1 MRELARALLLVASLV
16 TISPNEAAAVERIQL
31 WRADPAQQVRDLFK
45 IEPDRWQLEAL
56 EAFASTE
63 PKKRRIALAAC
74 AGPGKSAV
82 ESWCGWNFMTCY
94 ADKDQHPNGA
104 AVSITKDNLTNGLWK
119 ELAVWRNRSD
129 FLTRAFEQTSMRI
142 ESREHPDTW
151 FMGARSF
158 AKTADQ
164 DAMGRTL
171 SGLHAPYMLYLLD
184 ESGDMPT
191 AVLRSAEQGL
201 GNCKWG
207 KIVQGGNTTSQ
218 TGALY
223 LASSTQRH
231 LWHLINITA
240 DPDDPNRT
248 PRVDAEWAREQI
260 ALYGRDNPWVM
271 AFILGQFPLGGINTL
286 LTPDDVNAALGRGI
300 KADDYQ
306 HVQKRLGIDVARFG
320 DDRTVIFPRQ
330 GLRAFSPVVLR
341 HNRGHEI
348 AARVAL
354 AKTRWGS
361 EMEFIDDT
369 GGWGAGT
376 IDACLLGNIVLIP
389 VNNSAAAD
397 DSRRYF
403 NRRSENYFR
412 AAEWVKRGGALP
424 KELTEIVREATAA
437 TYYFDKGKF
446 RVVEKAQ
453 MKKLMNGVSPDLWDA
468 LVNTFTFPDMPA
480 SDSPLSGANSMATG
494 GHAETEY
501 DPYSDGRNAGA
512 GHALTEY
519 DPFA

>member
-1 MRELARALLLVASLV
+1 MRELTRLLALAALLMTA
-16 TISPNEAAAVERIQL
+16 TPNEAAAVERIRT
-31 WRADPAQQVRDLFK
+31 WRAQPAQMVRDLFR

-56 EAFASTE
+56 EAFASND
-63 PKKRRIALAAC
+63 PKKKRIALAAC

-82 ESWCGWNFMTCY
+82 EAWCGINFIVCY

-104 AVSITKDNLTNGLWK
+104 CVSITGENLKNGLWK
-119 ELAVWRNRSD
+119 EFAVWRGRSD
-129 FLTRAFEQTSMRI
+129 LLQKAFEMTSERFF
-142 ESREHPDTW
+142 SREHPATW
-151 FMGARSF
+151 FISARSF
-158 AKTADQ
+158 AKTADIEAQ
-164 DAMGRTL
+164 GRTL

-184 ESGDMPT
+184 ETGDMPP
-191 AVLRSAEQGL
+191 AVLRAAEQGL
-201 GNCKWG
+201 GNCRWG
-207 KIVQGGNTTSQ
+207 KIIQAGNTTSQ
-218 TGALY
+218 TGCLY
-223 LASSTQRH
+223 LAASSQRH

-240 DPDDPNRT
+240 DPDEPNRT
-248 PRVDAEWAREQI
+248 PRVDPEWAREQI
-260 ALYGRDNPWVM
+260 ELHGRENSWVM
-271 AFILGQFPLGGINTL
+271 AFILGKFPPGGINTL
-286 LTPDDVNAALGRGI
+286 LSPDELNASLGRGI

-306 HVQKRLGIDVARFG
+306 YVQKRLGIDVARFG

-330 GLRAFSPVVLR
+330 GLRAFAPVVMR

-354 AKTRWGS
+354 AKTRWQS
-361 EMEFIDDT
+361 EMEFIDNS

-376 IDACLLGNIVLIP
+376 IDACLLGGIMLIP
-389 VNNSAAAD
+389 VDNSAPAD
-397 DSRRYF
+397 DPRYF

-424 KELTEIVREATAA
+424 AGLTDVVREATAA

-480 SDSPLSGANSMATG
+480 ADSPMVGANSMMTG

-501 DPYSDGRNAGA
+501 DPYSDGQNAGA